1 MVTFC
6 LLLSEDVEKIRYRHI
21 DMGREFQL
29 KHRWSL
35 LTIII
40 FLMVVGCDVKNNDT
54 ATQDGPIIK
63 ESNPN
68 LLTSAEPNNSGQIG
82 ETKEQVSDI
91 SAIINKLLDVNH
103 KYSVLEGKII
113 KTLESTGE
121 KELVA
126 LVIEQPSRFYVKL
139 ILDSKTPDRFEE
151 SINDGK
157 NVQIKG
163 SDGEISELTPA
174 DNRLLLPIGGVNE
187 LLNPGMFIY
196 DAISSGQTTLKGGE
210 KLLDRD
216 STVIVI
222 NRKVG
227 IEKLGNKLTIWFD
240 NQAGIIL
247 KIVSSDGDK
256 PVQTIAFDQIK
267 FTDKANEEIFKNIK

>member
-1 MVTFC
+1 M
-6 LLLSEDVEKIRYRHI
+6 
-21 DMGREFQL
+21 

-40 FLMVVGCDVKNNDT
+40 FLLVVGCNVKNNDT
-54 ATQDGPIIK
+54 ATQDGPIIQ

-103 KYSVLEGKII
+103 KYSALEGKII

-121 KELVA
+121 KELVE
-126 LVIEQPSRFYVKL
+126 LVIEQPSRFYVKH

-151 SINDGK
+151 SINDGT

-163 SDGEISELTPA
+163 SDGEISKLTPA
-174 DNRLLLPIGGVNE
+174 DINGLGVLLPIGGVNE
-187 LLNPGMFIY
+187 LLYPKMFIHN
-196 DAISSGQTTLKGGE
+196 AISSGQSTLKVEE
-210 KLLDRD
+210 KFLDRD

-267 FTDKANEEIFKNIK
+267 FTEKANEEKFKNIK

>member
-1 MVTFC
+1 M
-6 LLLSEDVEKIRYRHI
+6 
-21 DMGREFQL
+21 
-29 KHRWSL
+29 KHRWFL

-54 ATQDGPIIK
+54 ATQDASIIK

-68 LLTSAEPNNSGQIG
+68 LLASTEPNNSVQIG

-103 KYSVLEGKII
+103 KYSALEGKII
-113 KTLESTGE
+113 ITFEATGE
-121 KELVA
+121 KELVE
-126 LVIEQPSRFYVKL
+126 LVIEQPSRFYVKH

-151 SINDGK
+151 SINDGT

-163 SDGEISELTPA
+163 SDGEISQLSPA
-174 DNRLLLPIGGVNE
+174 NNRVLLPIGGVNE

-196 DAISSGQTTLKGGE
+196 DAISNGQTTLKGGE

-227 IEKLGNKLTIWFD
+227 KEKGNKLTIWFD

-247 KIVSSDGDK
+247 KIVSSDGDN
-256 PVQTIAFDQIK
+256 PLQTIAFDQIK
-267 FTDKANEEIFKNIK
+267 FTDKANEEKFKNIK